1 LLDYWG
7 SEATGKNVGDDFR
20 ERKLTLPVIKAVAQ
34 ADAEE
39 RAFWKRTIEKGRQ
52 EDGDLAQAL
61 ALLERHGS
69 LEAARQDAL
78 DWADRARDALTR
90 LPDHPI
96 RAMLDDLATYVVAR
110 VN

>member
-1 LLDYWG
+1 MNQLAAFGEHL
-7 SEATGKNVGDDFR
+7 
-20 ERKLTLPVIKAVAQ
+20 
-34 ADAEE
+34 AEIGY
-39 RAFWKRTIEKGRQ
+39 RVT
-52 EDGDLAQAL
+52 DLATEIAAYL
-61 ALLERHGS
+61 ADLDESGPHELAAVEDRRAVLGSLVRAHGS